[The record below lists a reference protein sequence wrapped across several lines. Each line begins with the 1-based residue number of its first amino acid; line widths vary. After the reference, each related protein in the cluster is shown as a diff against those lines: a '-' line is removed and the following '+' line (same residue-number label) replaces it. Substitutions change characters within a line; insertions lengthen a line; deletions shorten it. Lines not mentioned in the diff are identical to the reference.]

1 MLPAL
6 LLTFAALAAA
16 VLRLLAYRAQ
26 MLEMARLL
34 EETPAESNVRLTVRM
49 ESKAARRLCRAMN
62 ERLEAGRA
70 LRQDTLRGEREL
82 KYTLACISHD
92 IRTPLAGALGYL
104 QLLDG
109 EPERQA
115 EYLDIVRRR
124 LAELEELLDSL
135 FLYTRLQG
143 GALPLECGKTAALPP
158 LWDALAE
165 LYPQLEAAGI
175 RPDLR
180 FQEEAMEVWASPEA
194 LGRIYRNLLA
204 NVLRHGGGGLTVSAR
219 EGEIRFSNPLG
230 PGPRP
235 DPDHLFDR
243 FYQGS
248 PARGAGGAGLGLA
261 IVRELMEQMGGRASA
276 RIAGNELEIALTF
289 SPAHFRK
296 EPS

>member
-70 LRQDTLRGEREL
+70 LRQETLRGEREL

-204 NVLRHGGGGLTVSAR
+204 NVLRHGGGGLTVSAW

>member
-62 ERLEAGRA
+62 ERLEAGRT
-70 LRQDTLRGEREL
+70 LRQETLRGEREL

-219 EGEIRFSNPLG
+219 DGEIRFSNPLG

-276 RIAGNELEIALTF
+276 RITGNELEIALTF